1 MNTLKIKIL
10 LRFSRSI
17 QREWNDSVSKVFSG
31 NIVEYSATRDNDGR
45 SCSLLLQW
53 GRSLRVDAGWK
64 ERKGGTKAR
73 GSLVR
78 LCEIKTCFTGAA
90 FIATSTFPFVSLS
103 QRDYSGFQ
111 SVQRIHSLP
120 MAFSGIPRFPF
131 FLFFFLLPWQL
142 PSTLLPLI
150 CSGSAALYSSALF
163 FSACRKTVASPLHF
177 LKRSRTLGDSLIGSH
192 RK

>member
-1 MNTLKIKIL
+1 MNTLKIKIFL
-10 LRFSRSI
+10 GFSRSI
-17 QREWNDSVSKVFSG
+17 QRERNDSVSKVFSG

-64 ERKGGTKAR
+64 ERKGGTKPR

-131 FLFFFLLPWQL
+131 FFSFFFTSLTTSIHPFASYLQRQCRSL
-142 PSTLLPLI
+142 FLGI
-150 CSGSAALYSSALF
+150 VF
-163 FSACRKTVASPLHF
+163 FSVPQNCSEPTPL
-177 LKRSRTLGDSLIGSH
+177 S
-192 RK
+192 